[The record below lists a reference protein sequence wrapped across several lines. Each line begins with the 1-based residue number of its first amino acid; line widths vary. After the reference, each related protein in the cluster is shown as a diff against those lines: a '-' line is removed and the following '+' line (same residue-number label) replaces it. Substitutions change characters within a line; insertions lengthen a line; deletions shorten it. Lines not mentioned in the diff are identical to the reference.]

1 MRSPATV
8 ILSAILSLFCRGCV
22 KVEIWTACGPVDHCV
37 GQIKKFLDL
46 GVDHVAI
53 RPIGDD
59 LEEQFRIYLEEL
71 LPALGAHLKN
81 L

>member
-1 MRSPATV
+1 VA
-8 ILSAILSLFCRGCV
+8 
-22 KVEIWTACGPVDHCV
+22 HCV
-37 GQIKKFLDL
+37 GQIKEFLDL

-71 LPALGAHLKN
+71 LPALCAHLKN